1 MLSSSFA
8 TTGSTLVLDFKDAS
22 ISSLFYSEEDLE
34 PLPLHEESGWPTNDR
49 ILFDFEPTPIRCTS
63 TAVETVPAG
72 APFIPLMNCSKED
85 SSNSFGSMYNPLSMA
100 LIMNNLV
107 KANSSKEETPGP
119 NNNDVVCSR
128 GRRFHDLPGCVRF
141 RKIVNDYIPSYVSAS
156 SRVDKSSVIA
166 QIIDEVLNHD
176 DGPVRFLKYQAST
189 KSWNVMGKEQ
199 IRDKVGHALREVIE
213 EMNRNER
220 LAAWR

>member
-1 MLSSSFA
+1 
-8 TTGSTLVLDFKDAS
+8 
-22 ISSLFYSEEDLE
+22 
-34 PLPLHEESGWPTNDR
+34 
-49 ILFDFEPTPIRCTS
+49 
-63 TAVETVPAG
+63 
-72 APFIPLMNCSKED
+72 MNSNKED
-85 SSNSFGSMYNPLSMA
+85 ETNSFGPLYNPLSMA

-107 KANSSKEETPGP
+107 KVNSSKEETPGP

-141 RKIVNDYIPSYVSAS
+141 RNIVNDYIPSYVSAS

-166 QIIDEVLNHD
+166 QIIDEVLNHE
-176 DGPVRFLKYQAST
+176 DGPVRFLKYHPST

-213 EMNRNER
+213 ETNRNER